1 MRHAIRR
8 LAAWVID
15 PVSSVGSVFP
25 RRAPGRHS
33 AAYFAARPTVAAAA
47 APAAVGAYGEC
58 APFTVRPYVLAHEE
72 RVRRRRRRGSLTVIP
87 AGLYLSAG
95 MVAR

>member
-1 MRHAIRR
+1 MRHVIHR
-8 LAAWVID
+8 LAAWATD
-15 PVSSVGSVFP
+15 SVSSVLQ
-25 RRAPGRHS
+25 RRAPGRHT
-33 AAYFAARPTVAAAA
+33 AAYLAARPTVAAAA
-47 APAAVGAYGEC
+47 APAAAGAYGEC

-72 RVRRRRRRGSLTVIP
+72 RARERRRRRRRSLTVVP

>member
-1 MRHAIRR
+1 MRHVIRR
-8 LAAWVID
+8 LAARVTD
-15 PVSSVGSVFP
+15 SVSSVFP

-33 AAYFAARPTVAAAA
+33 AVYLAARQTVAAVP
-47 APAAVGAYGEC
+47 APAAAGGRGEC

-72 RVRRRRRRGSLTVIP
+72 RVRRRRRRGSLTVLP

-95 MVAR
+95 VVAR